1 METLLL
7 PAASQKTCADVGN
20 RGAGHHRFAWRCA
33 CRPLLASLLFAWLS
47 AACAQAS
54 AQSFP
59 ARPIRVV
66 IGFSAGSNSDS
77 LARPMAR
84 RLAESI
90 GQQIIIDNRPGASG
104 NIAMEIVAKAPPDGY
119 TLFSGP
125 GSSITTNPHMQ
136 ERMPIDV
143 LRDLVPVAPMG
154 QFSAVLVVHPSMP
167 AKSVGE
173 LIALAKRKPGV
184 INFGSPG
191 HGTGFHLAGELFKV
205 QAGIKATHVPYA
217 AISPMLADLIGGRV
231 DMMFFSVIVMA
242 PHVKSGK
249 LRALATTGRTRAEVM
264 PDIPT
269 VAEAGVPD
277 YEYSGFHGIFAPS
290 ATPRDIV
297 ERLNS
302 MIGKVLALPDVREFY
317 ATQNVEV
324 LQMLPAEF
332 AAKVR
337 ADHDKWG
344 RIIREAGLKTAN

>member
-1 METLLL
+1 MRIMLVAGAFATLLG
-7 PAASQKTCADVGN
+7 AVSVTAD
-20 RGAGHHRFAWRCA
+20 
-33 CRPLLASLLFAWLS
+33 
-47 AACAQAS
+47 AQGQ

-59 ARPIRVV
+59 ARPIRIV

-84 RLAESI
+84 RLAEII

-104 NIAMEIVAKAPPDGY
+104 NIAMELVAKAPPDGY

-136 ERMPIDV
+136 EHMPVDV

-167 AKSVGE
+167 VKSVGE
-173 LIALAKRKPGV
+173 LIALARRKPGV

-205 QAGIKATHVPYA
+205 RAGIKTTHIPYA

-269 VAEAGVPD
+269 VAESGVPN
-277 YEYSGFHGIFAPS
+277 YEYSGFHGIFAPA
-290 ATPRDIV
+290 ATPRDV
-297 ERLNS
+297 VDRLNNL
-302 MIGKVLALPDVREFY
+302 IGKVLALPDVREFY

-324 LQMLPAEF
+324 LLMSPAEF

-344 RIIREAGLKTAN
+344 KIIKEAGLKTAN

>member
-1 METLLL
+1 MRMLLVAGAFATLLG
-7 PAASQKTCADVGN
+7 AVSVTAD
-20 RGAGHHRFAWRCA
+20 
-33 CRPLLASLLFAWLS
+33 
-47 AACAQAS
+47 AQGQ

-59 ARPIRVV
+59 ARPIRIV

-84 RLAESI
+84 RLAEII

-104 NIAMEIVAKAPPDGY
+104 NIAMELVAKAPPDGY

-136 ERMPIDV
+136 EHMPIDV

-167 AKSVGE
+167 VKSVGE
-173 LIALAKRKPGV
+173 LIALARRKPGV

-205 QAGIKATHVPYA
+205 RAGIKATHIPYA

-242 PHVKSGK
+242 PHVKAGK

-269 VAEAGVPD
+269 VAESGVPN
-277 YEYSGFHGIFAPS
+277 YEYSGFHGVFAPA
-290 ATPRDIV
+290 ATPRDV
-297 ERLNS
+297 VDRLNNL
-302 MIGKVLALPDVREFY
+302 IGKILALPDVREFY

-324 LQMLPAEF
+324 LLMSPAEF

-344 RIIREAGLKTAN
+344 KIIKEAGLKTAS